1 VFIQCPYNEA
11 TLLSGAL
18 PMSKISDI
26 GLMVPINN
34 TTMEPE
40 LARLLPDLGALTT
53 LRIPRDAGL
62 LTSQTIGPYKLRA
75 LDLAK
80 DQIASGID
88 DLAYG
93 CTAASFL
100 SGPQADA
107 AFADELSSVIGKPV
121 VTTARAMVLALQA
134 AQARKIAVVTPYQDS
149 VNTQLAAFLE
159 AGGIDVLVLN
169 SFRAATV
176 QELGQITSAQ
186 VDALARSTMTND
198 CDAMLIACS
207 QLPTIDLLQSLQES
221 FGRPVFSSIQSTA
234 WQVGKVLDAINA
246 GTAA

>member
-1 VFIQCPYNEA
+1 
-11 TLLSGAL
+11 
-18 PMSKISDI
+18 
-26 GLMVPINN
+26 
-34 TTMEPE
+34 
-40 LARLLPDLGALTT
+40 
-53 LRIPRDAGL
+53 
-62 LTSQTIGPYKLRA
+62 
-75 LDLAK
+75 
-80 DQIASGID
+80 
-88 DLAYG
+88 
-93 CTAASFL
+93 
-100 SGPQADA
+100 
-107 AFADELSSVIGKPV
+107 
-121 VTTARAMVLALQA
+121 MVLALQA

-159 AGGIDVLVLN
+159 AGGIEVLVLN

-221 FGRPVFSSIQSTA
+221 FGRPVFSSVQSTA